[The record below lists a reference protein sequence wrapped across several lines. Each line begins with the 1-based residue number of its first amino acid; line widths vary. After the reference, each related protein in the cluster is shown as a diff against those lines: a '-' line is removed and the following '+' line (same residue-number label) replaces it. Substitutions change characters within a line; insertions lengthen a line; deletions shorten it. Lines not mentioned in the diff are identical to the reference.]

1 MRIIKVK
8 SKAPSIKKI
17 EMISELKWSGNIT
30 KINKIETDCK

>member
-8 SKAPSIKKI
+8 VKPFNQKKI